1 MRPPTNRPNRTNR
14 GKRYRVKAYKAG
26 SRSASALASALGGRV
41 LLDKGSTFRPAKG
54 DVVINWGSQDAEVLS
69 VFDRTVSYLNP
80 FALVAAAS
88 NKLSFFQRLSTVPAC
103 QAVIPQFWTRREDIP
118 NEAFPIVCRT
128 LLSSHSG
135 RGIVIANTRGDLVAA
150 PLYVQYI
157 KKQDEY
163 RVHLGTRDDE
173 SHILAVQRKARDTSV
188 ANPNWQVRNHDN
200 GFVFVRG
207 GFTAPRSVIAAAEVC
222 FMNIGLDFGAVDVV
236 YNEKTGRAYVLEI
249 NTAPGLEGQT
259 IEDYATFFRGF

>member
-1 MRPPTNRPNRTNR
+1 MRNQRLNR

-26 SRSASALASALGGRV
+26 SRSASALAAALGGRV
-41 LLDKGSTFRPAKG
+41 LLDKGSTFRAAKG
-54 DVVINWGSQDAEVLS
+54 DVVINWGSQAAEALS

-80 FALVAAAS
+80 VNLVAAAA
-88 NKLSFFQRLSTVPAC
+88 NKLSFFQRLSKVPAC
-103 QAVIPQFWTRREDIP
+103 KEVIPQFWTRREDIP
-118 NEAFPIVCRT
+118 DEAFPIVCRT

-135 RGIVIANTRGDLVAA
+135 RGIVIAATRSDLVAA
-150 PLYVQYI
+150 PLYVQYV

-173 SHILAVQRKARDTSV
+173 SHVIAVQRKARDTRV
-188 ANPNWQVRNHDN
+188 ENPNWQVRNHDN
-200 GFVFVRG
+200 GFIFVRS
-207 GFTAPRSVIAAAEVC
+207 GFTAPRAVIEAAEVC
-222 FMNIGLDFGAVDVV
+222 FMNIGLDFGAVDVI

-259 IEDYATFFRGF
+259 IEDYAAFFRGF